1 MNRLYIKVVED
12 LALSENSFFKLRSQI
27 IAEDR
32 INSEEGLSYL
42 LFSNILSNVCCLLTA
57 LMIEE

>member
-1 MNRLYIKVVED
+1 M
-12 LALSENSFFKLRSQI
+12 ALSENSFFKLRSQI